1 VGKFALFLLM
11 FFAVTVFAN
20 DYPVS
25 EPEPEVNHESVVEQ
39 PEPGADYELV
49 VEQPEPDTDYELVI
63 EQPES
68 GADREPIVNQPE
80 PAIALTFTTETV
92 RSLLLS
98 VIFEADSTAL
108 TPASSAELDSIT
120 ALSMLDNPLHR
131 YEIHGHSCVD
141 AEGRNL
147 TMRYSIQRVEAM
159 MNFLLTNGVSAR
171 NIVTIVHGAG
181 QFDETDDLS
190 IGEVCVHNRRGA
202 IMLKE
207 TRHIEVEPEPEQ
219 EPEPEPEPVAIPEP
233 TPDPTPAPLS
243 MDEFRPRPDPAPT
256 PTQVA
261 PSLESLALEQGKM
274 AVAIYMAGEE
284 PTEARGVHNILGGE
298 LARILSESDSYLAV
312 DRTEAILEQ
321 LAREHIYQR
330 SGAVDDDQIKALGQQ
345 LGVQYLCISNISA
358 VGRGFYLDTRL
369 VDVVTAEIVR
379 SVTATSRLNNA
390 NEMTRIARNIALELL
405 EAERTREQRARRK
418 KIFRYTAIGLDI
430 LGAGALVYGYYE
442 NNNVVNQVND
452 KESGDGDEA
461 GRAATRRNAAYIA
474 GGALLATGV
483 SFHIL
488 F

>member
-1 VGKFALFLLM
+1 MGKFALFLLT
-11 FFAVTVFAN
+11 FWIAAIFADDYFASEFEP
-20 DYPVS
+20 DVDS
-25 EPEPEVNHESVVEQ
+25 EPIAEVESAVDSESFTEPELFYDPESAVESGEPVAI
-39 PEPGADYELV
+39 PEPTAG
-49 VEQPEPDTDYELVI
+49 P
-63 EQPES
+63 
-68 GADREPIVNQPE
+68 
-80 PAIALTFTTETV
+80 TFTTETV

-131 YEIHGHSCVD
+131 YEVHGHSCVD

-181 QFDETDDLS
+181 QFDETDGLS
-190 IGEVCVHNRRGA
+190 IGEVCVHDRRVD
-202 IMLKE
+202 IMLME
-207 TRHIEVEPEPEQ
+207 TRHIEVEPEPEPI
-219 EPEPEPEPVAIPEP
+219 PEPEPEPIVIYEPEP
-233 TPDPTPAPLS
+233 TPEPIILP
-243 MDEFRPRPDPAPT
+243 
-256 PTQVA
+256 

-284 PTEARGVHNILGGE
+284 PAEARGVHNILGGE
-298 LARILSESDSYLAV
+298 LARILSESESYLAV

-358 VGRGFYLDTRL
+358 VGRRFYLDTRL
-369 VDVVTAEIVR
+369 VDVVTAEIIR

-390 NEMTRIARNIALELL
+390 NEMTRVARNIALELL
-405 EAERTREQRARRK
+405 EAERTREQRLRRK
-418 KIFRYTAIGLDI
+418 RIFRYTAIGLDI

-461 GRAATRRNAAYIA
+461 GRAATRRNVAYIV
-474 GGALLATGV
+474 GGTLLATGV